1 MSIKTGNLG
10 VKYPTAWIQIDQFTL
25 QTAFPDTR
33 TAIIKG
39 TRPALALDGI
49 ETGARKLS
57 IQEDTGDIFIRTETG
72 APLVRITTAGNDA
85 KIGILDGVNTLV
97 LDKLH
102 AIGVHPA
109 LALDDK
115 GGFGTTHRIVSKQS
129 ELIIQDDFL
138 GIDLVTISSITQD
151 MFVNNGKVG
160 ALAGVVVAVQDKF
173 HAIGVSPALRLEGI
187 EAGGRTYRIREDAGE
202 FIISD
207 MTVGKNR
214 VHIDTV
220 GRTGFSVSPPIAT
233 IHGVVATDGV
243 NDGYM
248 MDAYGGAPVITG
260 RKARGTK
267 TAPSQTLAG
276 DTLMILSGRG
286 YDGTSFV
293 SDQAM
298 IAFVTEEAVTPTA
311 RGCRIDF
318 FTTPIGSQTLKQR
331 MSIRHDSL
339 VDIYGTSP
347 EIQLIPQPVTSDEVI
362 SFRRSDGAFIA
373 GIQYLG
379 AQTPGNRIF
388 RILLYDITGVLN
400 DFFIQTRDPAG
411 NIRNRLQI
419 SHNAEPANIILGD
432 TAGVLRVV
440 PRVDNTVEIGT
451 DVLRFQRMRAV
462 TITSGKHEF
471 EDKFYIEEDD
481 ESLRFHD
488 YKTNELLMKLDKQG
502 NLYIKGSVYKL

>member
-1 MSIKTGNLG
+1 MSIKSGNLG

-33 TAIIKG
+33 NVNIRG
-39 TRPALALDGI
+39 TSPRINLDGI
-49 ETGARKLS
+49 EAGGRKLA

-72 APLVRITTAGNDA
+72 APLIRIATAGNDA

-187 EAGGRTYRIREDAGE
+187 EAGAKTYRIREDAGALIIRDE
-202 FIISD
+202 TALTDRYRISASGDLIMTGAFRFI
-207 MTVGKNR
+207 
-214 VHIDTV
+214 
-220 GRTGFSVSPPIAT
+220 P
-233 IHGVVATDGV
+233 ATD
-243 NDGYM
+243 N
-248 MDAYGGAPVITG
+248 T
-260 RKARGTK
+260 
-267 TAPSQTLAG
+267 
-276 DTLMILSGRG
+276 
-286 YDGTSFV
+286 
-293 SDQAM
+293 
-298 IAFVTEEAVTPTA
+298 
-311 RGCRIDF
+311 
-318 FTTPIGSQTLKQR
+318 
-331 MSIRHDSL
+331 
-339 VDIYGTSP
+339 
-347 EIQLIPQPVTSDEVI
+347 
-362 SFRRSDGAFIA
+362 
-373 GIQYLG
+373 
-379 AQTPGNRIF
+379 
-388 RILLYDITGVLN
+388 
-400 DFFIQTRDPAG
+400 G
-411 NIRNRLQI
+411 NIGTAVNRWAL
-419 SHNAEPANIILGD
+419 
-432 TAGVLRVV
+432 V
-440 PRVDNTVEIGT
+440 
-451 DVLRFQRMRAV
+451 RAV
-462 TITSGKHEF
+462 TITSGRHEF